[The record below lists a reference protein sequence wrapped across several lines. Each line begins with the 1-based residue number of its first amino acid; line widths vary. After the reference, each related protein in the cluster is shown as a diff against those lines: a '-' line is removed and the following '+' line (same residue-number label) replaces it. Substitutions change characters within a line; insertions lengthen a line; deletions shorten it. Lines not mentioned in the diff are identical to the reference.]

1 MNTPIRLSIFY
12 GTAFFVIGVYTP
24 FWPKWLSGNGL
35 ETSEIGILLAVN
47 TWTRIAAGPAVAQLA
62 DRCGNLKFIMI
73 ALSMMTFVSFAL
85 YSLTSNYVWL
95 LMVAFLLGCSFS
107 PMLPLA
113 ETMTLDVAANTGI
126 TYGRMRLWGSLTFIL
141 AALGGGALLSLEA
154 HIKVPDL
161 VLIGCI
167 TLVLSCLLLP
177 NLRQKKA
184 PAKNYT
190 GLRLL
195 TKPIFILFLAGTGLV
210 QGSHAAFYGFSTLHW
225 ASLGWSNTYVGFF
238 WAEGVVAEVI
248 LFAFSGFLLR
258 KFGISALFFIG
269 ALAATARWVGTGLA
283 TDLVTISILQMSHA
297 LTFAATHL
305 AAVHFVRQVAPE
317 GTANTAQSLYSAI
330 GLGLS
335 SAVQMSISGFVF
347 QSSPAGAF
355 YCMALS
361 AATGL
366 TILCILWKKWDGN
379 RLAS

>member
-1 MNTPIRLSIFY
+1 MNTPIRLSLFY

-35 ETSEIGILLAVN
+35 EPSEIGVLLAVT
-47 TWTRIAAGPAVAQLA
+47 TWTRIAAGPTVAQVA
-62 DRCGNLKFIMI
+62 DRCGNLKLVMI
-73 ALSMMTFVSFAL
+73 VLSIMTFVSFVL
-85 YSLTSNYVWL
+85 YSLTPNYVWL

-113 ETMTLDVAANTGI
+113 ETMTLDVAENTG
-126 TYGRMRLWGSLTFIL
+126 TPYGRMRLWGSLTFIV
-141 AALGGGALLSLEA
+141 AALGGGVLLSVEPN
-154 HIKVPDL
+154 IEVVDL

-167 TLVLSCLLLP
+167 ALILSCLLLP
-177 NLRQKKA
+177 DIGRKKA
-184 PAKNYT
+184 SVKNYK

-195 TKPIFILFLAGTGLV
+195 TKPIFVLFLAGTGLV

-225 ASLGWSNTYVGFF
+225 TSLGWSNTHVGFF

-258 KFGISALFFIG
+258 KLGIFGLFFIG
-269 ALAATARWVGTGLA
+269 ALAAIARWVGTGLA
-283 TDLVTISILQMSHA
+283 TDLATISMLQITHA
-297 LTFAATHL
+297 LTFASTHL
-305 AAVHFVRQVAPE
+305 AAVHFVRQIAPQ
-317 GTANTAQSLYSAI
+317 GTGNTAQSLYSAI

-335 SAVQMSISGFVF
+335 SAVLMSISGFIF

-366 TILCILWKKWDGN
+366 SILFILWKKWDGN
-379 RLAS
+379 RLAC